1 MVQSKSVGDYIG
13 KIILYT
19 VLSAIAILC
28 IIPFVHV
35 IAASL
40 SSPEY
45 LSSAGFILWPIKPN
59 LDTYKYIFS
68 TSTVF
73 QGLSNT
79 VYITVVG
86 TIINMVMTILMAY
99 PLSHSYLPGRNVI
112 NFLVV
117 FTMMFTGGMIP
128 NYIIVKSLGLVDTFW
143 AVMLPGAINAFN
155 LIVLRNFMSQ
165 IPDSME
171 EAARIDGC
179 SEFRI
184 LVSIILPL
192 SMASLATLTLFY
204 AVAHWNQFQQPLMF
218 LNDSSK
224 WPIQILLRQMVV
236 LASGAG
242 LGDSG
247 AMEDNFSVP
256 EQSVRMAV
264 IVVSTVP
271 ILIVYPFLQKYFA
284 KGVMVGSVKG

>member
-1 MVQSKSVGDYIG
+1 MIESKSPKDYIL
-13 KIILYT
+13 KFMLYT
-19 VLSAIAILC
+19 VLSAIALLC

-59 LDTYKYIFS
+59 LDTYRYIFS
-68 TSTVF
+68 TKTVF
-73 QGLSNT
+73 QGLYNT
-79 VYITVVG
+79 VYITVAG
-86 TIINMVMTILMAY
+86 TIVNMIMTILMAY
-99 PLSHSYLPGRNVI
+99 PLAHSYLPGRRVI

-128 NYIIVKSLGLVDTFW
+128 NYIIVKDLGLIDSYWSVI
-143 AVMLPGAINAFN
+143 LPGAINAFN
-155 LIVLRNFMSQ
+155 LIVLRNFFSQ
-165 IPDSME
+165 IPGSME
-171 EAARIDGC
+171 ESARIDGC

-218 LNDSSK
+218 LNDSTK

-247 AMEDNFSVP
+247 AMEDTFTVP
-256 EQSVRMAV
+256 QQSVRMAV

-284 KGVMVGSVKG
+284 EGVMVGSVKG